1 MNIKEAKIRVKRL
14 QQLIRMYDQSY
25 YNENTPVITD
35 SAYDAL
41 FQELVSLEES
51 HPSLKS
57 ASSPTQRLS
66 VTPSTQFLDFK
77 HGMPMLSIKTVMHTT
92 TNAVAT
98 LKTTSETKLESLGLL
113 PPWEEVSI
121 IPELKFDGLAVN
133 LRYVDGELCGAGTR
147 GDGIIGEDVTANVK
161 VIPSVPLKL
170 LTEAPALLEVRGEVL
185 MTHSAFKSLNKRCSS
200 LGKELYKNPRNAAA
214 GSLRQLDPTVTK
226 ERGLLFVAYGIGA
239 TDGFVCKTQFELL
252 SRLKKMGF
260 DIYYDVHMLAKL
272 RPTPVVAS
280 LVDFKKLIEKRREKL
295 PFDIDGIVYKL
306 NNLGFQQALGVT
318 GREPNWAIA
327 HKFQAEEAT
336 SIIERIV
343 LQVGRLGTI
352 TPVAEIAPVNV
363 GGVTVSRVTL
373 HNQDEIDRKDIR
385 IGDTVVV
392 RRAGDVIPE
401 IVRTLTELRSGETKP
416 YKINHHLSK
425 CPCCG
430 SKVIRED
437 GKSAYRCTGSYN
449 CPAQQAKLIEHY
461 ASRTAMQIDGLGEVT
476 AEQLVQNN
484 IATRIDQLYHLT
496 LDDLI
501 QGGIGRATSEKII
514 HQLYNVRVSPE
525 LKDFIYAL
533 GIPGVGQNTANSL
546 AQHFRSIE
554 TLIGT
559 DDAALEQLLI
569 SIKDIGIKTASLI
582 MLYLEE
588 GGREII
594 RNLTTIVKPMPMN
607 KANENMALLGK
618 VFVIT
623 GSFSVS
629 REEIKK
635 RITEASGRVSAK
647 VNVNTT
653 YLIAGDA
660 PGTKLQ
666 HALKIGVPVISL
678 AEFDRLMEEKNA

>member
-25 YNENTPVITD
+25 YNENTPIITD
-35 SAYDAL
+35 AAYDAL
-41 FQELVSLEES
+41 FQELVALEET

-57 ASSPTQRLS
+57 TSSPTQRLNI
-66 VTPSTQFLDFK
+66 TPSSQFMDFK
-77 HGMPMLSIKTVMHTT
+77 HGVPMLSIKTIMHTT
-92 TNAVAT
+92 ANAVANF
-98 LKTTSETKLESLGLL
+98 KTTSETKLEALGIL

-121 IPELKFDGLAVN
+121 VPELKFDGLAVN

-147 GDGIIGEDVTANVK
+147 GDGVIGEDVTANVRM
-161 VIPSVPLKL
+161 IPSVPLKL

-185 MTHSAFKSLNKRCSS
+185 MTHAAFKSLNKRCSS

-214 GSLRQLDPTVTK
+214 GSLRQLDPSVTK
-226 ERGLLFVAYGIGA
+226 ERGLVFVAYGLGA
-239 TDGFVCKTQFELL
+239 SDGFNCKTQFELL
-252 SRLKKMGF
+252 TRLRKMGF
-260 DIYYDVHMLAKL
+260 DIYYDTHMLAKL
-272 RPTPVVAS
+272 RPTPAVAS
-280 LVDFKKLIEKRREKL
+280 LVDFKRLIEKRREKL

-306 NNLGFQQALGVT
+306 NNLSFQEALGIT

-352 TPVAEIAPVNV
+352 TPVAEITPVNV

-401 IVRTLTELRSGETKP
+401 IVRSLTELRHGESKP
-416 YKINHHLSK
+416 YKIHHHLSK

-430 SKVIRED
+430 SKVVRED

-449 CPAQQAKLIEHY
+449 CSAQQAKLIEHY

-476 AEQLVQNN
+476 AEQLVQNA

-496 LDDLI
+496 VDDLI
-501 QGGIGRATSEKII
+501 QGGVGRATSEKII
-514 HQLYNVRVSPE
+514 HQLYNVRVRPE

-533 GIPGVGQNTANSL
+533 GIPGVGENTASSL
-546 AQHFRSIE
+546 AKYFGSIE
-554 TLIGT
+554 NLIGT

-594 RNLTTIVKPMPMN
+594 RNITSIVKPMPMN
-607 KANENMALLGK
+607 KGNENTTLLGK
-618 VFVIT
+618 TFVIT
-623 GSFSVS
+623 GSFSTS

-647 VNVNTT
+647 VSIGTT

-666 HALKIGVPVISL
+666 HALKIGTPVISL
-678 AEFDRLMEEKNA
+678 EEFDRLMEEKNA